1 MKTAESYSVKAVLSA
16 VDSNFSSTMKSCS
29 DTAERLRSTISSGL
43 GFGAMAAIG
52 GKAVTAVG
60 SALKSVTTSAVSAG
74 MSFENAMSSVAAISG
89 ATGTN
94 FESLSKKAKEMGAST
109 KYTAT
114 EAANAMEY
122 MAMAGWKTSDMLSG
136 IDGIMNLAAASGSDL
151 ARTSDI
157 VTDALTAFGKQA
169 KD

>member
-60 SALKSVTTSAVSAG
+60 SALKSVTTSAVSSG

-94 FESLSKKAKEMGAST
+94 FDKLSAKAEQMGAST

-114 EAANAMEY
+114 EAANAMQY
-122 MAMAGWKTSDMLSG
+122 MAMAGWKTEDMQIG
-136 IDGIMNLAAASGSDL
+136 RAH
-151 ARTSDI
+151 
-157 VTDALTAFGKQA
+157 V
-169 KD
+169 